1 LKESLGMAQKRALV
15 VDDSKAARVALKRML
30 ERYDLEVEFAESGEQ
45 AIDFLRSQVVDVIF
59 MDHSMPGMDGFE
71 AVSVIKADPRTALIP
86 VMMYTAKEGEVYVGQ
101 ARALGAVGVLPKDVQ
116 PGVLFE
122 MLLKLGLVTDRRAA
136 LRRRTAETEEK
147 AAAEREEETERALE
161 RQAMGASI
169 QALISRTLQDQ
180 HLELRTDILAS
191 NRDFARRVAEEI
203 WGRQKAEAE
212 LARQAAPPERQ
223 TGWGVAATLLV
234 LAVVPLA
241 LLFLFYS
248 EAAEQR
254 DAALAD
260 NAQLRSTVA
269 AQAET
274 LDTLQ
279 FQLERGVGP
288 GQGELESRYQAL
300 IAGME
305 WAANEDNRFGFA
317 ELPFDD
323 ARVEQLAELLARLAG
338 AGFDGAVRL
347 EAHLGEFCMKVDEAG
362 GYRLADPEIPVG
374 ECDLIGNPLAEN
386 PGQGNGQSAAFTQF
400 LANAPM
406 LSRTGIDLTV
416 LIHGSRDSERRY
428 TFPPDVSTAG
438 EWNRIAALNNRVELS
453 LLPRR

>member
-1 LKESLGMAQKRALV
+1 MAEKRALV

-45 AIDFLRSQVVDVIF
+45 AIEFMRHQVVDVIF

-71 AVSVIKADPRTALIP
+71 AVSLLKADPRTALVP

-122 MLLKLGLVTDRRAA
+122 MLLKLGLVQDRRAA
-136 LRRRTAETEEK
+136 LRRRTAAAQEK
-147 AAAEREEETERALE
+147 SAAEREEETERALE

-169 QALISRTLQDQ
+169 QALITRTLQDQ

-203 WGRQKAEAE
+203 WGRQRAEAE
-212 LARQAAPPERQ
+212 LAPQAPPERPI
-223 TGWGVAATLLV
+223 GWGMVALLLL

-241 LLFLFYS
+241 LLFVLFS
-248 EAAEQR
+248 QAAAQR
-254 DAALAD
+254 DQALAD
-260 NAQLRSTVA
+260 NAELRATMAEQAGTLESLQFNLERGIA
-269 AQAET
+269 PGQAET
-274 LDTLQ
+274 DGRY
-279 FQLERGVGP
+279 RGLV
-288 GQGELESRYQAL
+288 
-300 IAGME
+300 AGME
-305 WAANEDNRFGFA
+305 WAANEDSRFGFA

-323 ARVEQLAELLARLAG
+323 ARVEQLAELLARLA
-338 AGFDGAVRL
+338 AVGFDGAIRL
-347 EAHLGEFCMKVDEAG
+347 EAHLGEFCMTVDEAG
-362 GYRLADPEIPVG
+362 SYRLADPDTPLG
-374 ECDLIGNPLAEN
+374 ECDLIGNPLAEGA
-386 PGQGNGQSAAFTQF
+386 GQGNGQSEAFKQF

-416 LIHGSRDSERRY
+416 LTHGSRDSERRY
-428 TFPPDVSTAG
+428 PYPPEISTAG
-438 EWNRIAALNNRVELS
+438 EWNRIAARNNRVETS

>member
-1 LKESLGMAQKRALV
+1 MAQKRALV

-45 AIDFLRSQVVDVIF
+45 AIDFLRNQVVDVIF

-71 AVSVIKADPRTALIP
+71 AVSLIKADPRTALIP

-116 PGVLFE
+116 PGLLFE
-122 MLLKLGLVTDRRAA
+122 MLLKLGLVTDRRTV
-136 LRRRTAETEEK
+136 LRRRTADTDEK
-147 AAAEREEETERALE
+147 TAAEREEENERAAE

-212 LARQAAPPERQ
+212 LALQAAPTEKPI
-223 TGWGVAATLLV
+223 GWGVVATLLI

-241 LLFLFYS
+241 LLFLLFS
-248 EAAEQR
+248 QAAEQR
-254 DAALAD
+254 DQALAD
-260 NAQLRSTVA
+260 NAQLRAVVA
-269 AQAET
+269 EQAAD
-274 LDTLQ
+274 LDSMQ
-279 FQLERGVGP
+279 FQLEGGIGP
-288 GQGELESRYQAL
+288 GQGELDGRYRAL

-305 WAANEDNRFGFA
+305 WAANEDSRFGFA

-323 ARVEQLAELLARLAG
+323 ARVEQLAELLARLAA
-338 AGFDGAVRL
+338 AGFDGAIRL
-347 EAHLGEFCMKVDEAG
+347 EAHLGEFCMTVDEAG
-362 GYRLADPEIPVG
+362 SYRLADPATPLG

-386 PGQGNGQSAAFTQF
+386 AGQGNGQSEAFTQF

-416 LIHGSRDSERRY
+416 LTHGSRDSERRY
-428 TFPPDVSTAG
+428 PYPPDISTAG
-438 EWNRIAALNNRVELS
+438 EWNRIAARNNRVETS

>member
-1 LKESLGMAQKRALV
+1 MAQKRALV

-71 AVSVIKADPRTALIP
+71 AVSLIKADPRTALIP

-122 MLLKLGLVTDRRAA
+122 MLLKLGLVQDRRTA
-136 LRRRTAETEEK
+136 LRRHTTDTAQKTE
-147 AAAEREEETERALE
+147 AEREEETERALE

-180 HLELRTDILAS
+180 HLELRTDVLAS

-212 LARQAAPPERQ
+212 LALQAAPQEKPI
-223 TGWGVAATLLV
+223 GWAVVAALLV
-234 LAVVPLA
+234 LAVVPLL
-241 LLFLFYS
+241 LLFMMFS
-248 EAAEQR
+248 QAAAQR
-254 DAALAD
+254 DQALAE
-260 NAQLRSTVA
+260 NTQLRSTLAEQAGVLDSLEF
-269 AQAET
+269 QAE
-274 LDTLQ
+274 
-279 FQLERGVGP
+279 RGIGP
-288 GQGELESRYQAL
+288 GPAEMEGRYRAL
-300 IAGME
+300 IAGIE
-305 WAANEDNRFGFA
+305 WAANEDSRFDFA

-323 ARVEQLAELLARLAG
+323 DRVEQLAELLARLA
-338 AGFDGAVRL
+338 AVGFDGAIRL
-347 EAHLGEFCMKVDEAG
+347 EAHLGEFCMTVDGAG
-362 GYRLADPEIPVG
+362 RYRLADPAMPVG
-374 ECDLIGNPLAEN
+374 ECDLIGNPLAEDA
-386 PGQGNGQSAAFTQF
+386 GEGNGQSEAFTQF

-416 LIHGSRDSERRY
+416 LTHSRRDSQRRY
-428 TFPPDVSTAG
+428 PYPTAVSTAG
-438 EWNRIAALNNRVELS
+438 EWNRVAARNNRVETS

>member
-1 LKESLGMAQKRALV
+1 MAQKRALV

-45 AIDFLRSQVVDVIF
+45 AIDFLRNQVVDVIF

-71 AVSVIKADPRTALIP
+71 AVSAIKADPRTALIP

-122 MLLKLGLVTDRRAA
+122 MLLKLGLVKDRRAA
-136 LRRRTAETEEK
+136 LRRRTAEAEEK

-223 TGWGVAATLLV
+223 TGWGVVATLLV
-234 LAVVPLA
+234 LAIVPLA
-241 LLFLFYS
+241 LLFLLFS

-269 AQAET
+269 EQAET

-338 AGFDGAVRL
+338 VGFDGAVRL
-347 EAHLGEFCMKVDEAG
+347 EAHLGEFCMTVDEAG
-362 GYRLADPEIPVG
+362 GYRLADPAIPVG
-374 ECDLIGNPLAEN
+374 ECDLIGHPLAEN
-386 PGQGNGQSAAFTQF
+386 PGQGNGQSATFTQF

-438 EWNRIAALNNRVELS
+438 EWNRIAGLNNRVEIS